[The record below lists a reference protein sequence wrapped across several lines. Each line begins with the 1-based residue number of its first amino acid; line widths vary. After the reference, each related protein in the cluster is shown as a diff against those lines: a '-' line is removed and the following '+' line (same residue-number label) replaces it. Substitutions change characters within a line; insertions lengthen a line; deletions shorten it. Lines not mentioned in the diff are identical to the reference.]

1 MRILLIALGVSLL
14 AGCAMT
20 PESASWQELG
30 AHRGGAGLKAESV
43 DQLKNRYDLQQIDKQ
58 QYDEYLM
65 GFEQGRDRYCNPAQA
80 YDYGNLGNQYKG
92 QCAGLPQEAEF
103 KMKMDKGYQ
112 QLVFNSMKKY
122 Y

>member
-1 MRILLIALGVSLL
+1 MRTLLIALGVSLL

-30 AHRGGAGLKAESV
+30 AHRGGAGLKAESAE
-43 DQLKNRYDLQQIDKQ
+43 QLSNRYDLQEVNSQ
-58 QYDEYLM
+58 QYDEYTA
-65 GFEQGRDRYCNPAQA
+65 GFEQGRNKYCNPAQA
-80 YDYGNLGNQYKG
+80 YNYGKLGNQYKG

-103 KMKMDKGYQ
+103 AKKMNKGYQ